1 MEAAL
6 QLQYTVLYCLKQL
19 KGERTVSS
27 IYHLLKGKRSSQTF
41 QDGNMFHLSFLF
53 GVYKSLRRHNYDK
66 QIETLLNAQLIT
78 CVHENTYILSDVG
91 EKQLNEWE
99 KICYFPKHLQG
110 LHYGELGESFWK
122 RLSLIIQTVS
132 NLKQQNVKFIPIQQD
147 KEITIWVK
155 RFIMNSSVS
164 REYLAEQLYKEI
176 NVILMNVTSLEATIL
191 VYRLTGYHRIGYT
204 TDQLGDMMRQDTLR
218 VYLLFWGTI
227 HFIIQQVQQQKQQFP
242 LLTEIIAYPNEK
254 ADLFSISTQKTYQ
267 LWKQG
272 RTIDEIARIRKL
284 KVATIED
291 HIVEIALRE
300 KEFQVEHF
308 IEKEK
313 MKQIQ
318 NIIEKLQ
325 TRKLR
330 ILKQAAGEHVSYF
343 EIRLV
348 LARIGGL
355 YET

>member
-53 GVYKSLRRHNYDK
+53 GLYKSLRRHDYDK

-78 CVHENTYILSDVG
+78 CVHENTYILSEVG
-91 EKQLNEWE
+91 EKQLNEWR
-99 KICYFPKHLQG
+99 KIFYFPKYLHGLQ
-110 LHYGELGESFWK
+110 YGELGESFWK

-132 NLKQQNVKFIPIQQD
+132 NLQQQNVKFIPIQQD
-147 KEITIWVK
+147 TEITIWVK
-155 RFIMNSSVS
+155 RFITSSSVS

-176 NVILMNVTSLEATIL
+176 HCILMNVTSIEANIF

-204 TDQLGDMMRQDTLR
+204 TEQLGDMIKQDEHR

-227 HFIIQQVQQQKQQFP
+227 HFIIQHVQHHKQQFP
-242 LLTEIIAYPNEK
+242 LLAQIIAYPNEK
-254 ADLFSISTQKTYQ
+254 ADLLSISTQKTYQ

-272 RTIDEIARIRKL
+272 RTMDEIARIRKL

-300 KEFQVEHF
+300 KKFQVEQF

-313 MKQIQ
+313 MEQIQ
-318 NIIEKLQ
+318 NMIEKLQ

-330 ILKQAAGEHVSYF
+330 ILKQTAGEHVSYF

-348 LARIGGL
+348 LARVGG
-355 YET
+355 

>member
-1 MEAAL
+1 MEEAL

-27 IYHLLKGKRSSQTF
+27 IYHLLKGKRSSQTL

-53 GVYKSLRRHNYDK
+53 SVYKSLRRHDYDK
-66 QIETLLNAQLIT
+66 QIEALLNKQLIT
-78 CVHENTYILSDVG
+78 CVHENTYILSEMG
-91 EKQLNEWE
+91 EKQVNEWG
-99 KICYFPKHLQG
+99 KFFSFPKYLHGLQ
-110 LHYGELGESFWK
+110 YGELGESFWK
-122 RLSLIIQTVS
+122 RLSLIVQTVS
-132 NLKQQNVKFIPIQQD
+132 NLQQKYVKFLPIQQD
-147 KEITIWVK
+147 TEITMWVK
-155 RFIMNSSVS
+155 QFIMNSPVS
-164 REYLAEQLYKEI
+164 RGQLAEQLYKEI
-176 NVILMNVTSLEATIL
+176 NSILMYVTSLEATIF

-204 TDQLGDMMRQDTLR
+204 TDQLGNMMKQDAFR
-218 VYLLFWGTI
+218 VYLLFWGTT
-227 HFIIQQVQQQKQQFP
+227 HFIIQHVQNHQQNFP
-242 LLTEIIAYPNEK
+242 LLAQIIAYPNEK

-272 RTIDEIARIRKL
+272 RTMEEIARIRKL

-300 KEFQVEHF
+300 KEFQVEQF
-308 IEKEK
+308 VEKEK

-318 NIIEKLQ
+318 KMIEKLQ

-330 ILKQAAGEHVSYF
+330 VLKQAAGEHVSYF

-348 LARIGGL
+348 LARVGGL
-355 YET
+355 HET